1 MEEIVTVFILG
12 GVASLLVGLIAGYI
26 AGAAIWPFAKW
37 D

>member
-1 MEEIVTVFILG
+1 MEEIVTDFILG
-12 GVASLLVGLIAGYI
+12 GVAGLLVGLIAGYI

>member
-12 GVASLLVGLIAGYI
+12 GVAGLLVGLIAGYI